1 MQAAVCPR
9 MTEFALMTV
18 KNGFGEFTCI
28 ISDMIQV
35 KSGFKL

>member
-18 KNGFGEFTCI
+18 KNGFGEFAGI
-28 ISDMIQV
+28 ISDMILV
-35 KSGFKL
+35 KKWF